1 VDEGYRAHSSCLI
14 TEVLCLNSFFVS
26 CCFITDKFGAAMTLV
41 KTDIGGNITVWIF
54 FCKIAVINSISIQSF
69 SFPICYIG
77 K

>member
-1 VDEGYRAHSSCLI
+1 
-14 TEVLCLNSFFVS
+14 
-26 CCFITDKFGAAMTLV
+26 MTLV

-77 K
+77 KQLGLMLSIQFSEL